1 MSIQSNI
8 NTMLSLAGVLA
19 SQSPQLIEMAKKREA
34 VSRLTKQKEA
44 LGKATT
50 LMAES
55 GKSEIAQSYL
65 DETANISKKIFET
78 DPTDVTAESYLKDR
92 YDSTEG
98 IKERT
103 ISVPA
108 EPEEI
113 AQEMYEEE
121 LRQKEVDQYLEMYR
135 NADKKTQEAE
145 TKAQE
150 AVKVKQEEKRNTR
163 RNFLDYMND
172 EPTSLGGTFKE
183 LDPALQKK
191 IISQYSKA
199 ERKKI
204 MDRKDTANG

>member
-1 MSIQSNI
+1 
-8 NTMLSLAGVLA
+8 MLSLAGVLA
-19 SQSPQLIEMAKKREA
+19 SQSPQLIARAKKREE

-55 GKSEIAQSYL
+55 GKPEIAQSYA

-78 DPTDVTAESYLKDR
+78 DPTEATAESYLKDR
-92 YDSTEG
+92 YASTEG
-98 IKERT
+98 EKERT
-103 ISVPA
+103 ITTPA

-113 AQEMYEEE
+113 AQEMYEKE
-121 LRQKEVDQYLEMYR
+121 LKQKEVDQYLEMYR

-150 AVKVKQEEKRNTR
+150 MLKTKQEEKRKTR
-163 RNFLDYMND
+163 RNFLDYMKD

-199 ERKKI
+199 ERKKM